1 MQRTTI
7 RTLALRRH
15 HLSTAAANAPGL
27 GVSMAAASDFAR
39 RHGTLATILGGVLS
53 ASVLTAVAVT
63 HKDTALARTR
73 EELGKELAHTR
84 GELGKELAAKDAV
97 LARTREELGIA
108 LARMRGEFDKELAA
122 KDTALARTRGE
133 FDKELAAKDTALART
148 REELGVSIAR
158 AEGHMDAKILDLL
171 MHGDYAKAREQLL
184 EIKGR
189 VRAGGSDS
197 TAP

>member
-1 MQRTTI
+1 
-7 RTLALRRH
+7 
-15 HLSTAAANAPGL
+15 
-27 GVSMAAASDFAR
+27 MAAASDFAR

-63 HKDTALARTR
+63 H
-73 EELGKELAHTR
+73 
-84 GELGKELAAKDAV
+84 
-97 LARTREELGIA
+97 
-108 LARMRGEFDKELAA
+108 
-122 KDTALARTRGE
+122 
-133 FDKELAAKDTALART
+133 KDTALART